1 MGTRHSGSRL
11 LIGLSLAFM
20 MLVAGPAASALA
32 TTKVRLIDARA
43 GSPALKLVVK
53 VGSASMPAGEASFGQ
68 VAPYARVPPGSA
80 QLDVSGPGVSAQAT
94 EQLAD
99 GANYTAVV
107 LAQGA
112 KGYSLMVYK
121 DGAAKAGSAR
131 LRVLHAAPELGAPD
145 VKLGKRTIA
154 VAVHFR
160 TASPYL
166 TVAPGSYTLSVTR
179 PGGSQA
185 IFSKD
190 ISLAAGV
197 ATTAVLAGS
206 GGARER
212 LIVATDDT
220 KAPAGAPE
228 TGLGGL
234 AGDGGPPWLLIAL
247 SALLAGALGGVAQL
261 SLARRSGRR

>member
-1 MGTRHSGSRL
+1 
-11 LIGLSLAFM
+11 M

-32 TTKVRLIDARA
+32 VTKVRLIDARA

-53 VGSASMPAGEASFGQ
+53 VGSASMSAGEASFGQ
-68 VAPYARVPPGSA
+68 VAPYASAPAGSA
-80 QLDVSGPGVSAQAT
+80 QLEVTGPGVSAQAT
-94 EQLAD
+94 QQLAD
-99 GANYTAVV
+99 GARYSAVV
-107 LAQGA
+107 LAKGSR
-112 KGYSLMVYK
+112 GYSLMVYK

-145 VKLGKRTIA
+145 IKLGNRTIA
-154 VAVHFR
+154 EAVHFR
-160 TASPYL
+160 SASPYL

-185 IFSKD
+185 IFSKS
-190 ISLAAGV
+190 ISLSAGV

-234 AGDGGPPWLLIAL
+234 AGGNGPPWLLIGLA
-247 SALLAGALGGVAQL
+247 ALLAAMLGGAAQL
-261 SLARRSGRR
+261 SVARRSGRR